1 MEAGG
6 ALFKANNCGMAF
18 FLFFFLFFFYK
29 TIYPVC
35 LFIYYFIYTN
45 LTNALQM

>member
-18 FLFFFLFFFYK
+18 FLFVFFFTKQFTLCVYLYDVN
-29 TIYPVC
+29 TQI
-35 LFIYYFIYTN
+35 
-45 LTNALQM
+45 